1 MALGGGVWFSQ
12 NKKLPGSYI
21 NFISRETANAAL
33 SDRGHVAIGLK
44 MDWGKDGEIIE
55 LTSGDLIKDS
65 MKILG
70 YEYSNAKLLPLR
82 ELFRF
87 ATTVC
92 VYKLNSSNGSVGHAA
107 NNYALAKCS
116 GIRGNDLSIVIAK
129 NVDDSSLWD
138 VTTKLGG
145 VEVDTQT
152 VAASTNLVENDYV
165 TWKNTTL
172 AATAGTPLTGGTNAT
187 VTVQSHQT
195 FLDLLESHAVNAVGV
210 VSDETSS
217 PAIQVNAL
225 YAAWVKRMR
234 DEIGVKVQVV
244 AYRTAADYEGVVN
257 VKNAVTG
264 GETAADLV
272 YWVTG
277 LIGGL
282 AINASGTNRKYDG
295 ELTVQ
300 ADFTQKQLENAI
312 DAGEFTLHKV
322 GEDIRVLTDINS
334 LVTTTVDKG
343 KLFKS
348 NQTIRVIDNIAN
360 DIAVIFNTRYIGV
373 VPNDNDGRISLW
385 KDIVAHHN
393 ELQRV
398 RAIENFSEADVTV
411 EQGNEKRA
419 VLVNDVVTVVNA
431 MEQLYMTTVIQ

>member
-21 NFISRETANAAL
+21 NFISRETASAAL
-33 SDRGHVAIGLK
+33 SDRGHVAIALK
-44 MDWGKDGEIIE
+44 LDWGKDGEIIE
-55 LTSGDLIKDS
+55 LTSGDLLTQS
-65 MKILG
+65 MKLLG
-70 YEYSNAKLLPLR
+70 YEYSNKKLMPLR

-87 ATTVC
+87 ATEVC
-92 VYKLNSSNGSVGHAA
+92 VYKLNSTTGAVGHAT
-107 NNYALAKCS
+107 NTYATAKCS
-116 GIRGNDLSIVIAK
+116 GVRGNDLSIVIAA
-129 NVDDSSLWD
+129 NVDSSMWD
-138 VTTKLGG
+138 VTTTLGG

-152 VAASTNLVENDYV
+152 VASSADLVENDYV
-165 TWKNTTL
+165 TFKSATL
-172 AATAGTPLTGGTNAT
+172 QATAGTPLTGGTNAT
-187 VTVQSHQT
+187 VTVANHQK

-210 VSDETSS
+210 VSDETGS
-217 PAIQVNAL
+217 PTIQVNDL

-234 DEIGVKVQVV
+234 DEIGVKLQVV
-244 AYRTAADYEGVVN
+244 AYNTAADYEGVVN
-257 VKNAVTG
+257 VKNSVSG

-282 AINASGTNRKYDG
+282 ALNASGTNRKYNG
-295 ELTVQ
+295 ELTIN
-300 ADFTQKQLENAI
+300 ADYTQKQLEQAI

-322 GEDIRVLTDINS
+322 GEDIRVLADINS

-398 RAIENFSEADVTV
+398 RAIENFSEDDVTV
-411 EQGNEKRA
+411 EQGNEKRS
-419 VLVNDVVTVVNA
+419 VLVNDIVTVVNA